1 LIGTVDDNE
10 FELVPSEKNAES
22 EEVVVV
28 GGFRVIVIGDFDE
41 DERELLSL
49 WRGILL
55 LGVSRE

>member
-1 LIGTVDDNE
+1 MLN
-10 FELVPSEKNAES
+10 